1 MSFIGIF
8 SIEKKVASLFYLNSL
23 WFFVS
28 YLARRQSKDSEEG
41 STSKQMFGQ
50 IELFSSMF
58 EEKHKIVWYD
68 RSRHKIIDK
77 LKEFFIPMRKINFVC
92 LQIV

>member
-1 MSFIGIF
+1 
-8 SIEKKVASLFYLNSL
+8 
-23 WFFVS
+23 
-28 YLARRQSKDSEEG
+28 
-41 STSKQMFGQ
+41 MFGE